1 MFSSLMHVAFYTE
14 HFDEMMNFYTNKLG
28 LPVKVLT
35 RFSSYRDSSDRPA
48 MQKAA
53 LENPDR
59 IFNAYIEL
67 APGQFI
73 ELFPERK
80 GQVRHEAPDGSEFG
94 YAHFALTTEDI
105 YQTRQELEARGV
117 VFDTG
122 ISKGPSGTYQM
133 WTHDPDGNRFEIM
146 QYTEESYQVTGH
158 ID

>member
-14 HFDEMMNFYTNKLG
+14 HFDEMMDFYTNKLG

-67 APGQFI
+67 APGQFMCL
-73 ELFPERK
+73 ECGRK
-80 GQVRHEAPDGSEFG
+80 VE
-94 YAHFALTTEDI
+94 
-105 YQTRQELEARGV
+105 
-117 VFDTG
+117 
-122 ISKGPSGTYQM
+122 
-133 WTHDPDGNRFEIM
+133 
-146 QYTEESYQVTGH
+146 
-158 ID
+158 

>member
-1 MFSSLMHVAFYTE
+1 
-14 HFDEMMNFYTNKLG
+14 
-28 LPVKVLT
+28 
-35 RFSSYRDSSDRPA
+35 

-117 VFDTG
+117 VFDHRHFQRPFRH
-122 ISKGPSGTYQM
+122 IPDVDSRSGRE
-133 WTHDPDGNRFEIM
+133 P
-146 QYTEESYQVTGH
+146 V
-158 ID
+158 